1 MVVTRARQPTM
12 LVDAG
17 TAEKG
22 SAPEHSPRPE
32 VPKQNK
38 SVDEG
43 NGTIG
48 SRLRKRRRTGSTPA
62 AGTPPIKKRPNTRHT
77 TSPEDKRSRA
87 EMGPR
92 ATATS
97 IEPLTNGTRVKSPS
111 LTPLASSSISQA
123 PSEMSR
129 VPSPAS
135 RVSARASRTPAEDF
149 ILQQQQERPIFST
162 TAPELAMIIED
173 IIDHGEHVDSL
184 RGYDEMGFVDTES
197 LPTLGAS
204 LHLKTQSLPILDNL
218 ATQILNSLAK
228 ATFPEIITIVTDP
241 DSDPGETY
249 ATLKGLFDH
258 TKKVYAIAD
267 PFLNPYELGLVDQA
281 HIDTIRKANLATFVS
296 SVFGSQEVGFYH
308 LNEYFLDTFV
318 ADGNRLLKSQAQLF
332 LDLKT
337 QAYISAMSNGERTR
351 EEILE
356 DLFPADLEERL
367 LSRRPGAKQLAP
379 SEADFLQRARNR
391 SKGLLEEPDT
401 EEAIAALPDKY
412 VWEDFLRDVTSY
424 ISKNF
429 EMIVG
434 VPAARKIARSRP
446 SNGLP
451 IELHQQ
457 QQQTQQLQ
465 HYQQQPAQQYSQHQ
479 NHVQP
484 TTENQNGNQIQIDT
498 DDIAEKAARAAQ
510 YAMQGFGMPQEQQMP
525 QQPQQPPTQQQQVH
539 QQHPQQFHYHFEH
552 QGHPL
557 QQPPSGYYHPQMNGH
572 PEIAQHQAMYGDQAG
587 IPYPTQTAPTQ
598 VLYERARM
606 AATAK
611 ASPSS
616 RRAGTPSQRRP
627 WTTEEENA
635 LMAGLD
641 RVKGPHWSQILAM
654 FGPGGTINESLKDR
668 NQVQLKDKARNL
680 KLFFLKSGIEVP
692 YYLQFVTGE
701 LKTRAPAQAA
711 KNEAKARE
719 QRSEDRGHI
728 EAVLTLAGGTLQNGT
743 PDVDGVEDGTPAVN
757 GGGSENDAMNVG
769 QPESEDQKPLH
780 LSSYEQPEQLIDASA
795 PVLHSV
801 EVQQIIQS
809 GTNDDEDLER
819 ALSASLDADAAK
831 HAAAVQAQGQEPSAA
846 AVA

>member
-1 MVVTRARQPTM
+1 M
-12 LVDAG
+12 
-17 TAEKG
+17 
-22 SAPEHSPRPE
+22 
-32 VPKQNK
+32 
-38 SVDEG
+38 
-43 NGTIG
+43 
-48 SRLRKRRRTGSTPA
+48 
-62 AGTPPIKKRPNTRHT
+62 
-77 TSPEDKRSRA
+77 
-87 EMGPR
+87 
-92 ATATS
+92 
-97 IEPLTNGTRVKSPS
+97 
-111 LTPLASSSISQA
+111 
-123 PSEMSR
+123 
-129 VPSPAS
+129 
-135 RVSARASRTPAEDF
+135 
-149 ILQQQQERPIFST
+149 
-162 TAPELAMIIED
+162 
-173 IIDHGEHVDSL
+173 
-184 RGYDEMGFVDTES
+184 
-197 LPTLGAS
+197 
-204 LHLKTQSLPILDNL
+204 
-218 ATQILNSLAK
+218 
-228 ATFPEIITIVTDP
+228 
-241 DSDPGETY
+241 
-249 ATLKGLFDH
+249 
-258 TKKVYAIAD
+258 
-267 PFLNPYELGLVDQA
+267 
-281 HIDTIRKANLATFVS
+281 
-296 SVFGSQEVGFYH
+296 
-308 LNEYFLDTFV
+308 
-318 ADGNRLLKSQAQLF
+318 
-332 LDLKT
+332 
-337 QAYISAMSNGERTR
+337 
-351 EEILE
+351 
-356 DLFPADLEERL
+356 
-367 LSRRPGAKQLAP
+367 
-379 SEADFLQRARNR
+379 
-391 SKGLLEEPDT
+391 
-401 EEAIAALPDKY
+401 
-412 VWEDFLRDVTSY
+412 
-424 ISKNF
+424 
-429 EMIVG
+429 
-434 VPAARKIARSRP
+434 
-446 SNGLP
+446 P